1 MKDRTVVN
9 RRIARNT
16 FLLYVRMVLL
26 MFIGLYTSRVVLKT
40 LGVSDYG
47 IYNLVGGFVA
57 MIAYMNT
64 VFVASTQRFLS
75 FSLGENDE
83 DNVVRVFCSSLTVH
97 LILAFA
103 IIVIAETVGLWIVNS
118 QLVINPSRMYAANWV
133 FQCSIMSLL
142 FTIFGIPFNACVV
155 AHEHMSVYAYIS
167 IFDAISKLLIAY
179 ALSYVQTDK
188 LILYAFL
195 LVVVSLVDVLLIWIY
210 CKKKFQECKFCLILD
225 KKIISRMSSYAGWT
239 AVGTM
244 GFTFKDQALNIILNI
259 FFGTVVN
266 AARGISIQV
275 SGIVNQFAT
284 NFFMAV
290 SPQITKQ
297 YASGNIDGSC
307 RLVYSSAKFAFF
319 LLAIIVVPIFI
330 NIDFILHAWLDVVPE
345 YTSQFLQIVLIATL
359 IGSLSTSTTTAIQAT
374 GKIRNFQIGISL
386 IFLLEL
392 PIAYFLLSKGFKPYW
407 AAMPSI
413 ATQTIGVFFRFYIL
427 RKQVTSYDYRYFM
440 YSVVSRSIL
449 IVGLC
454 FACMVYIA
462 RSFDTCLTTFVFTSL
477 ISLFLMS
484 FAIFYCGLNLNE
496 RRYILEYIRKII
508 HKLIHKQ

>member
-1 MKDRTVVN
+1 MEDKEIVN
-9 RRIARNT
+9 KRIARNT
-16 FLLYVRMVLL
+16 FLLYVRMILL

-83 DNVVRVFCSSLTVH
+83 NNLVRVFCSSLTVH

-103 IIVIAETVGLWIVNS
+103 IVVIAETVGLWIVNT
-118 QLVINPSRMYAANWV
+118 QLVIDPSRMYAANWV

-155 AHEHMSVYAYIS
+155 AHEHMGVYAYIS

-179 ALSYVQTDK
+179 ALWYIQIDK
-188 LILYAFL
+188 LILYALL
-195 LVVVSLVDVLLIWIY
+195 LVVVSFVDVLLIWTY
-210 CKKKFQECKFCLILD
+210 CKKKFPECKFSLIWD
-225 KKIISRMSSYAGWT
+225 KKIISKMSSYAGWT

-244 GFTFKDQALNIILNI
+244 GFTFKDQALNIILNL

-275 SGIVNQFAT
+275 NGIVNQFAT

-307 RLVYSSAKFAFF
+307 KLVYSSAKFAFF
-319 LLAIIVVPIFI
+319 LLAIIVVPIII
-330 NIDFILHAWLDVVPE
+330 NIDFILRVWLDVVPE
-345 YTSQFLQIVLIATL
+345 YTSQFLQIVLIGTL

-392 PIAYFLLSKGFKPYW
+392 PIAYLLLFKGYKPYW

-413 ATQTIGVFFRFYIL
+413 VTQTIGVFFRFYML
-427 RKQVTSYDYRYFM
+427 KQQVASYDYRLFM
-440 YSVVSRSIL
+440 YSVVFRSFL
-449 IVGLC
+449 IVGVC
-454 FACMVYIA
+454 FACMVYIS
-462 RSFDTCLTTFVFTSL
+462 RSFEVCLTTFVCTSL
-477 ISLFLMS
+477 ISLSLMS
-484 FAIFYCGLNLNE
+484 VAIFYCGLSCNE
-496 RRYILEYIRKII
+496 RQYVLNYIRKII
-508 HKLIHKQ
+508 NKYK